1 MIERGKFIVIYG
13 PNNLGKLEQVKLVAE
28 RLRDIGKQA
37 EVLKYPIYD
46 LEPTGPKINAA
57 LRKGLQL
64 TSEELQRE
72 FAQNRRDYEPT
83 LVKMLESGI
92 WAIAEDYKGT
102 GISWGVTYGIP
113 LKVMEDIN
121 AGLIDEDMAI
131 LLDGER
137 FGAGIEREHLHES
150 GERWGQAREVH
161 LDLAKR
167 YGWEVVNANYSIER
181 VTSEIWQFF
190 EQKLL

>member
-13 PNNLGKLEQVKLVAE
+13 PNNLGKSEQVKLVAE

-102 GISWGVTYGIP
+102 
-113 LKVMEDIN
+113 VMEDIN

-167 YGWEVVNANYSIER
+167 YGREVVNANYSIER

>member
-1 MIERGKFIVIYG
+1 
-13 PNNLGKLEQVKLVAE
+13 
-28 RLRDIGKQA
+28 
-37 EVLKYPIYD
+37 
-46 LEPTGPKINAA
+46 
-57 LRKGLQL
+57 
-64 TSEELQRE
+64 
-72 FAQNRRDYEPT
+72 
-83 LVKMLESGI
+83 MLESGI